1 MNKTLHLS
9 QGDKIIAGVCGGL
22 AEYFDIDSMIIRLL
36 FILVVTLGGSGIL
49 LYLILWLIMPKS
61 LKESAVITEEK
72 IKEFAGEVKEKA
84 EEIKEEMMKRYHNHS
99 TNFHDH
105 CRGGRRFFGWLLLVL
120 GIAFLINNLVPYWMR
135 AQMIRFW
142 PLFLII
148 AAILLIINSRKEKK

>member
-22 AEYFDIDSMIIRLL
+22 AEYFDIDSIIIRLL
-36 FILVVTLGGSGIL
+36 FILVVALGGSGVF
-49 LYLILWLIMPKS
+49 LYLILWLTMPKS
-61 LKESAVITEEK
+61 SSGEAVLTEERV
-72 IKEFAGEVKEKA
+72 KEFANEIKEKA
-84 EEIKEEMMKRYHNHS
+84 QDFKEEVKKYNRN
-99 TNFHDH
+99 TEKHDH
-105 CRGGRRFFGWLLLVL
+105 GGGRRFFGWLLLVL

-148 AAILLIINSRKEKK
+148 AAVLMIANSREEKK